1 MGSVNVA
8 HLLRSKRCILILTIL
23 IMGLT
28 ASATVAANTGTNSE
42 SDWRKLSL
50 VNEPP
55 NKPSISAAKAATQ
68 HLTKSQIQARLK
80 QMTTLYRA
88 SSAHA
93 NGTALQ
99 ILKREIQLLQ
109 LAGAE

>member
-1 MGSVNVA
+1 M
-8 HLLRSKRCILILTIL
+8 RCSSILITL

-28 ASATVAANTGTNSE
+28 ASATVAADTGTNSGAE
-42 SDWRKLSL
+42 WRRLSAL
-50 VNEPP
+50 NEPP
-55 NKPSISAAKAATQ
+55 NQPTKQAAKVATQ
-68 HLTKSQIQARLK
+68 HLTKAQIKTKHMRLVLLYQQA
-80 QMTTLYRA
+80 
-88 SSAHA
+88 SAHA

>member
-1 MGSVNVA
+1 M
-8 HLLRSKRCILILTIL
+8 RCSSILITL

-28 ASATVAANTGTNSE
+28 ASVTVAADTGKNSGAE
-42 SDWRKLSL
+42 WRKLNA
-50 VNEPP
+50 VNDPP
-55 NKPSISAAKAATQ
+55 NQPSKLAAKAATQ
-68 HLTKSQIQARLK
+68 HLTPEQIKHKHMRLSL
-80 QMTTLYRA
+80 LYRQA
-88 SSAHA
+88 SAHA

>member
-1 MGSVNVA
+1 MKCS
-8 HLLRSKRCILILTIL
+8 SILTIL
-23 IMGLT
+23 TMGLT
-28 ASATVAANTGTNSE
+28 ASATVAADTGKTSAAE
-42 SDWRKLSL
+42 WRKLNA

-55 NKPSISAAKAATQ
+55 NQPSKTAAKVATQ
-68 HLTKSQIQARLK
+68 HLTKEQIKAKHMRLVI
-80 QMTTLYRA
+80 LYREA
-88 SSAHA
+88 SAHA